1 MDQTT
6 RILLVD
12 DDPGILDVF
21 SCILRL
27 EGYEVWEASTGQ
39 QALQIARERNP
50 DLILLDVIL
59 PDLNGM
65 EVCKQIKTDPALL
78 DVFVVLVSGQATSS
92 GHMVLGLESGAD
104 EYIPKPMDMPEFLAR
119 IRTFIRLRDTT
130 AALRASEQH
139 YRRLVEILPDAVS
152 QIDLKGRI
160 IEVNPQAATMLGYG
174 DEGELTQQSIFD
186 LTQPEDH
193 ERLRADMATMLE
205 TGMMRNAEYTFLRKN
220 GNRFPVELSAVAVLD
235 GQGKATGLVAIG
247 RDISERKRAEES
259 LRLHEEMLQRVIGT
273 AMDGFWMAN
282 LEGKLLDVNEAYCQ
296 MSGYPREELLS
307 MRISDL
313 DANETS
319 PADVARHMQQ
329 LVQAGRVRF
338 ETRHRRKDGWV
349 IGVEVSATC
358 LELGERF
365 SFAFLRDITKRK
377 QADEELR
384 RFPWR
389 IIEAQEAE
397 RLRVARELHDGVN
410 QIIAAAK
417 MRLHK
422 LVTDGTMSLNPAAR
436 EILKRCDRQLVQA
449 LEENRRIAHNLRP
462 SDLDEFGLDEA
473 CRNFCKE
480 LQSRTELVVKC
491 TLPRLGQRL
500 PPAAE
505 LSLFRIVQE
514 AINNAEKHAHA
525 KTIRLQIA
533 FQDDS
538 LLLRIQDDGRGFDP
552 AMARAGKQR
561 GHGIGFTNI
570 RERAE
575 SLGGTCE
582 IESVLAQGTTITVRM
597 PWKKTK

>member
-12 DDPGILDVF
+12 DDHGILDVF
-21 SCILRL
+21 SYILRL

-39 QALQIARERNP
+39 QALQIARERHP

-92 GHMVLGLESGAD
+92 GQMVLGLESGAD

-160 IEVNPQAATMLGYG
+160 IEANPQATTMLGYG

-220 GNRFPVELSAVAVLD
+220 GNRFPVELSAAAVLD
-235 GQGKATGLVAIG
+235 GQGKSTGLVAIG
-247 RDISERKRAEES
+247 
-259 LRLHEEMLQRVIGT
+259 
-273 AMDGFWMAN
+273 
-282 LEGKLLDVNEAYCQ
+282 
-296 MSGYPREELLS
+296 
-307 MRISDL
+307 
-313 DANETS
+313 
-319 PADVARHMQQ
+319 
-329 LVQAGRVRF
+329 
-338 ETRHRRKDGWV
+338 
-349 IGVEVSATC
+349 
-358 LELGERF
+358 
-365 SFAFLRDITKRK
+365 RDITKRK

-422 LVTDGTMSLNPAAR
+422 LVTDGTMPLNPAAR

-462 SDLDEFGLDEA
+462 SDLDEFGLVEA

-491 TLPRLGQRL
+491 TLPRRGQRL

-552 AMARAGKQR
+552 AMARAEKQR
-561 GHGIGFTNI
+561 GHGIGFTNM
-570 RERAE
+570 RRRAA

-597 PWKKTK
+597 PWKKTE